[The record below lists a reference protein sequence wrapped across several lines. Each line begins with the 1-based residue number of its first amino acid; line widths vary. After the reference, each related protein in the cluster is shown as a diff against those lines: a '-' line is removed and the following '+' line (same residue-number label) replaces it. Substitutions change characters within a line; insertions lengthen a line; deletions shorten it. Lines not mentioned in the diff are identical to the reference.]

1 MFSLFIYFMNFLF
14 VKTSNH
20 STDIMSL
27 ILIFELVPDW
37 SANPYT
43 TRDNEVYSTETYLY
57 LYSGN

>member
-1 MFSLFIYFMNFLF
+1 MNFLF
-14 VKTSNH
+14 VKSSNH
-20 STDIMSL
+20 SADIMSL